1 MNINKYSAA
10 IQLFQS
16 FSSKENIESVGFPK
30 YLAIFNASTVDGIYR
45 QASIELMVCLLT
57 PTAEASSCCVI
68 SLMARSTLTL
78 FFISP
83 QFAHCDIELQDI
95 QQKHEIYRTETEIQE
110 TELIDKQY
118 SESKHNSSYP

>member
-10 IQLFQS
+10 IQNFQS

-30 YLAIFNASTVDGIYR
+30 YLAIFNASTVEGIYR

-78 FFISP
+78 FFIP
-83 QFAHCDIELQDI
+83 FPVDVKYKL
-95 QQKHEIYRTETEIQE
+95 K
-110 TELIDKQY
+110 
-118 SESKHNSSYP
+118 

>member
-1 MNINKYSAA
+1 MNINKYSTA
-10 IQLFQS
+10 IQNFQS

-78 FFISP
+78 FFIPFPVDIKYKLEKKEIDRELKAEDKMP
-83 QFAHCDIELQDI
+83 QIPEEYVI
-95 QQKHEIYRTETEIQE
+95 R
-110 TELIDKQY
+110 
-118 SESKHNSSYP
+118 